1 MGETAPDERVG
12 TRFGRYQIRATV
24 CQTGVGRVYDAVDT
38 TDDHAVAL
46 TLLPPSVDRQRFAA
60 ELPVVARLA
69 GPHLMRVQDWGEV
82 GGACYFVTPLI
93 AGQTLRSLLTTFGP
107 MNPERAVAIV
117 EQVAAALDAV
127 RGHRLIHRDVRPE
140 NILVTADDAA
150 YLLGF
155 GVADP
160 ELSAPRPTAGTY
172 AYTAPERFDN
182 QPPSSRADVYSL
194 ACVLS
199 ELLTGER
206 PFPAAATVG
215 QVIKAHLTAAPPKP
229 SRIRPQAISSH
240 FDAAIAR
247 GMAKDPRHRFATAGD
262 LARAARDALKA
273 QTLGDQPTMVGRASD
288 LAAVAARRRPPER
301 PAEQVPDLD
310 SYPESYADSYPDFY
324 ADSYPD
330 EFAAPAWQR
339 WKLLPLALAVVAV
352 LVLAAAGI
360 VVWRLASNTSAQP
373 SGPTKPAPTAYRKTV
388 LPFTGLTGPEGVAV
402 DSAGGVYVSNVEND
416 RVMKLATGSTT
427 QTVLPF
433 TGLKEPYGLAVDKD
447 ASVYVGDTDNDRV
460 VKLPGGAGSQTVL
473 PFTGLNRPEGLA
485 VDASGSVYVVDTG
498 NDRVV
503 KLAAG
508 STSQTV
514 LPFADL
520 ERPKGVA
527 VDKEGSVYVADT
539 GNNRVLKL
547 AAGDTSQTVLPFT
560 GLKDPSGLAVDASD
574 SLYVTDGSRVLRLTA
589 GATKQVVLQ
598 VPDLSYTEG
607 VAVDKDGSIYVT
619 DYGNDQVV
627 KLVAS

>member
-1 MGETAPDERVG
+1 MGEPSPDERVG
-12 TRFGRYQIRATV
+12 TRFGRYQIRAAIG
-24 CQTGVGRVYDAVDT
+24 QTGVGPSYEATDT
-38 TDDHAVAL
+38 TDDRTVRL
-46 TLLPPSVDRQRFAA
+46 ILLPHNVDRQRFAR
-60 ELPVVARLA
+60 ELPIAARLA
-69 GPHLMRVQDWGEV
+69 EPHVVPIHDWGETV
-82 GGACYFVTPLI
+82 GVCYIATPLI
-93 AGQTLRSLLTTFGP
+93 VGQTLRSLLTTFGP
-107 MNPERAVAIV
+107 LTPERAVAII
-117 EQVAAALDAV
+117 EQVAQALEAA
-127 RGHRLIHRDVRPE
+127 RGQRLIHRDVRPD
-140 NILVTADDAA
+140 NILVTDDDAA

-172 AYTAPERFDN
+172 AYTAPERYDN

-206 PFPAAATVG
+206 PFPAAVTVG

-229 SRIRPQAISSH
+229 SLLRPQAISPR
-240 FDAAIAR
+240 FDAVIAR
-247 GMAKDPRHRFATAGD
+247 GMAKDQRHRFATASD
-262 LARAARDALKA
+262 LARAAREAVSA

-288 LAAVAARRRPPER
+288 LAAMAARRRPPDR

-310 SYPESYADSYPDFY
+310 SYPDSYADSYPDFY

-330 EFAAPAWQR
+330 EFAAPAWPR
-339 WKLLPLALAVVAV
+339 SKLLPLAIAAVVV
-352 LVLAAAGI
+352 LVLTAIGI
-360 VVWRLASNTSAQP
+360 VVWRLSSNTAAQP
-373 SGPTKPAPTAYRKTV
+373 SGSTKPAPTAYRKTV

-402 DSAGGVYVSNVEND
+402 DSAGSVYVSNVEND
-416 RVMKLATGSTT
+416 RVVKLAAGATT

-433 TGLKEPYGLAVDKD
+433 TSLKEPYGLAVDKD

-460 VKLPGGAGSQTVL
+460 VKLPAGAGIQTVL

-503 KLAAG
+503 KLPAG

>member
-1 MGETAPDERVG
+1 MGEPSADERIG
-12 TRFGRYQIRATV
+12 TRFGRYRIRAIV
-24 CQTGVGRVYDAVDT
+24 GQTGVGRLYDALDT
-38 TDDHAVAL
+38 ADDHPVAL
-46 TLLPPSVDRQRFAA
+46 TLLPPAVDRQRFAA
-60 ELPVVARLA
+60 EMPIVARLA
-69 GPHLMRVQDWGEV
+69 EPHVLQIRDWGEV
-82 GGACYFVTPLI
+82 GGVCYVAAPLI
-93 AGQTLRSLLTTFGP
+93 AGQTLRSLLATFGP
-107 MNPERAVAIV
+107 VNPERAVAMI
-117 EQVAAALDAV
+117 EQVAAALDAA

-140 NILVTADDAA
+140 NILVTDDAA

-182 QPPSSRADVYSL
+182 QRPSSRADVYSL

-229 SRIRPQAISSH
+229 SRIRPQAISPR
-240 FDAAIAR
+240 FDAVIAR

-262 LARAARDALKA
+262 LVRAARDALSA

-288 LAAVAARRRPPER
+288 LAAMVARRRPPDR
-301 PAEQVPDLD
+301 PAEQQPDLD

-330 EFAAPAWQR
+330 EYTAPAWR
-339 WKLLPLALAVVAV
+339 RSKLLPLAIAVVAV
-352 LVLAAAGI
+352 LVLTAAGI
-360 VVWRLASNTSAQP
+360 VVWRLASNLSTQA

-388 LPFTGLTGPEGVAV
+388 LPFTGLTGPQGVAV
-402 DSAGGVYVSNVEND
+402 DSAGSVYVSNVEND
-416 RVMKLATGSTT
+416 RVMKLASGSTT

-460 VKLPGGAGSQTVL
+460 VKLPAGAGSQTVL

-508 STSQTV
+508 SSAQTV

-547 AAGDTSQTVLPFT
+547 AAGDTRQTVLPFT

-607 VAVDKDGSIYVT
+607 VAVDRDGSIYVT

-627 KLVAS
+627 KLLAT